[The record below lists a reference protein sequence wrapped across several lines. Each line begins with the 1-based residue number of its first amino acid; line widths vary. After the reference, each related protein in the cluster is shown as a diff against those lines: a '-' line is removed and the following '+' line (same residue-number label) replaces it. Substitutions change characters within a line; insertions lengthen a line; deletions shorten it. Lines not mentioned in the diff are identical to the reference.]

1 MSKYEDMS
9 RDEMLESVTGYTV
22 DEVDEKMRD
31 RTTAVDDFMREAVES
46 EPAPTMP
53 EPPAPPTLMS
63 KLKGSVNVP
72 EEFKF
77 ADDKTFYTMLRNI
90 YRGKNILITGP
101 SGCGKSSLGK
111 ILADITNKPF
121 YAFNFGD
128 TMNPAAKLLGDT
140 KFNAT
145 DGTWF
150 QPSRF
155 VSALMDD

>member
-22 DEVDEKMRD
+22 DEVDEKMKERS
-31 RTTAVDDFMREAVES
+31 TAVDRFMREAEEAMDAVEIHEP
-46 EPAPTMP
+46 EPAPMP

-63 KLKGSVNVP
+63 KLKGSVQVP

-90 YRGKNILITGP
+90 FRGKNILITGP

-111 ILADITNKPF
+111 ILADIT
-121 YAFNFGD
+121 
-128 TMNPAAKLLGDT
+128 AKL
-140 KFNAT
+140 
-145 DGTWF
+145 
-150 QPSRF
+150 
-155 VSALMDD
+155 